1 MRVRYACL
9 AVVMLSLSCIG
20 DALPDKRT
28 FAPDYTLVRFEES
41 EFFLERDSESES
53 FSTRGGVLRGSIIML
68 GRNGRTIV
76 AQVRANDGGSV
87 EWWVVDIP
95 SGVVRGPFPSEQS
108 ALQVDGTQAV
118 IIRRADEVWY
128 DIRSR

>member
-9 AVVMLSLSCIG
+9 ALVMLSISCIG
-20 DALPDKRT
+20 DALPDRRT
-28 FAPDYTLVRFEES
+28 FAPGYTLVRFEES
-41 EFFLERDSESES
+41 EFLLERDSDSES
-53 FSTRGGVLRGSIIML
+53 FSKRGGVLRGSILML
-68 GRNGRTIV
+68 GRNDKTII
-76 AQVRANDGGSV
+76 AQVRADDGGSV
-87 EWWVVDIP
+87 KWWVVDMQ
-95 SGVVRGPFPSEQS
+95 SGVVRGPFPSEES